1 MNKFQLNI
9 FSKASYEIMLVF
21 LQFFII
27 SLHFFQWGFIPQ
39 KQIIQVSSLS
49 YLVEFLIIIVS
60 FIIMLVGIKD
70 LGRNLSPF
78 PRPINN
84 SNLVTTGIYRF
95 TRHPMYY
102 SLIFISFGFF
112 IIILVAIKDLG
123 RNLSPFPRPINNS
136 KLVTTGI
143 YRFTR
148 HPMYYSLI
156 FISIGVFI
164 IKLSIYY
171 LFLTIILALIIKF
184 KIALEEKYLINKFK
198 NYLLYK
204 NEVKV

>member
-1 MNKFQLNI
+1 MSNFQLKN
-9 FSKASYEIMLVF
+9 FFKAFYDLLLVF

-27 SLHFFQWGFIPQ
+27 SLHFFKWEFLPQ
-39 KQIIQVSSLS
+39 KKIIQASPFS
-49 YLVEFLIIIVS
+49 YLLGILIIIIA
-60 FIIMLVGIKD
+60 FIIMLV
-70 LGRNLSPF
+70 S
-78 PRPINN
+78 
-84 SNLVTTGIYRF
+84 
-95 TRHPMYY
+95 
-102 SLIFISFGFF
+102 
-112 IIILVAIKDLG
+112 IKDLG

-171 LFLTIILALIIKF
+171 LFLTISLVLIIKF
-184 KIALEEKYLINKFK
+184 KIALEEKYLMNKFK

>member
-1 MNKFQLNI
+1 MTKFQLKI
-9 FSKASYEIMLVF
+9 FLKAAYEIILVF

-27 SLHFFQWGFIPQ
+27 SIHFFQWEFLPQ
-39 KQIIQVSSLS
+39 KQIIQASPYS
-49 YLVEFLIIIVS
+49 YFLGILIIIIA
-60 FIIMLVGIKD
+60 FKIMLVSIKD

-78 PRPINN
+78 P
-84 SNLVTTGIYRF
+84 
-95 TRHPMYY
+95 
-102 SLIFISFGFF
+102 
-112 IIILVAIKDLG
+112 K
-123 RNLSPFPRPINNS
+123 PINNS
-136 KLVTTGI
+136 KLVTKGI

-171 LFLTIILALIIKF
+171 LILTISLALIIKF
-184 KIALEEKYLINKFK
+184 KISLEEKYLMHKFK